1 MVDLNTIRDQVKDVK
16 ISKVNVNE
24 ELFRKYWRVL
34 KLARTSTRDEFTK
47 IALVAAAGVV
57 LIGLIGFVIYEL
69 MLVLPK

>member
-1 MVDLNTIRDQVKDVK
+1 MVDLNNIRDQVKEVSIPK
-16 ISKVNVNE
+16 INVNE

-34 KLARTSTRDEFTK
+34 KLARTPTRDEYTK
-47 IALVAAAGVV
+47 IAIVAAAGVV

>member
-1 MVDLNTIRDQVKDVK
+1 MVDLNTIRDQVKDVR
-16 ISKVNVNE
+16 ISKINVNE

-34 KLARTSTRDEFTK
+34 KLARTPTRDEFQK
-47 IALVAAAGVV
+47 IAIVAAAGVV

>member
-16 ISKVNVNE
+16 ISKVSVNE

-34 KLARTSTRDEFTK
+34 KLARTPTRDEFTK

>member
-1 MVDLNTIRDQVKDVK
+1 MVDLNTIRDQVKDVR

-34 KLARTSTRDEFTK
+34 KLARTPTRDEFTK

>member
-1 MVDLNTIRDQVKDVK
+1 MVDLDSIRDQVKDVK

-34 KLARTSTRDEFTK
+34 KLARTPTRDEFQK

-57 LIGLIGFVIYEL
+57 IIGLIGFVIYEL
-69 MLVLPK
+69 MLVLPS

>member
-1 MVDLNTIRDQVKDVK
+1 MVDLNSIRDQVKDVK
-16 ISKVNVNE
+16 ISKINVNE

-34 KLARTSTRDEFTK
+34 KLARTPTRDEFQK
-47 IALVAAAGVV
+47 IAMVAAAGVV